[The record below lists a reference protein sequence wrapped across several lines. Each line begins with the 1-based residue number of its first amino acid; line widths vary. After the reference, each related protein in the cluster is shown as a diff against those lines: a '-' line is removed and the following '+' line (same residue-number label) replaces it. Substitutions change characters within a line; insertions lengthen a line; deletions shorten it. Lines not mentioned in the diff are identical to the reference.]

1 MAEKEQKQLAEV
13 GPQKPQMVGLWD
25 RDYKI
30 AVYYVYKNMENNLQG
45 KFEKD
50 LNKISR
56 NKKLLVVMKNL
67 VNMG

>member
-45 KFEKD
+45 MRNLADLKKTWTKFLE
-50 LNKISR
+50 I
-56 NKKLLVVMKNL
+56 KND
-67 VNMG
+67 